1 MQRLRHLPGIVIV
14 VLLASFV
21 VVPAHAQES
30 GPEDAL
36 RTLNAHVE
44 RALSLAQAG
53 DLVGAKAAFEEFRA
67 GWFQME
73 DGVRGVSRDAYK
85 AIEDAMGDA
94 RYALAQQDGA
104 AAVTALE
111 TLRTTNAR
119 FIAGE
124 FAAGAPPAATGAPDL
139 ATLVAHLDAAQ
150 AALARND
157 LAAAQA
163 DLAAFQALWPDV
175 EGQVK
180 VRSAEVYGAIESD
193 MAEAAA
199 LLRANDAAG
208 AGQVLTR
215 MQGALTPLLQ
225 RASYGI
231 FDAAAI
237 LLREGMEALLVVAAL
252 IAFLNRSGNGDKRRW
267 IWAGGLL
274 GVLASVLTAVL
285 LTLIFRGL
293 ITGANRELIEGLT
306 GLVAAGMLFYV
317 SYWLHNKSQMG
328 AWQQYIRSKTTAALA
343 TGSLF
348 SLALLAFLAVYREG
362 AETALFYIGIA
373 PSITMP
379 DLLIGFGLATAALAV
394 LGALIFWAGVRVPLR
409 PFFLV
414 TSGLI
419 FYLGFKFVGT
429 GIRALQIAGVVPASP
444 ASFLPEVDL
453 LGLYPTWETTVP
465 QVLLLAGAA
474 LVYGLS
480 RRAAR
485 ARLPGP
491 TTPVAAAE

>member
-1 MQRLRHLPGIVIV
+1 MQRLRHLPALVVVMLLAAIGIVPV
-14 VLLASFV
+14 
-21 VVPAHAQES
+21 HAQEN
-30 GPEDAL
+30 GPEEAL

-53 DLVGAKAAFEEFRA
+53 DLAGASTAFEQFRT

-73 DGVRGVSRDAYK
+73 DGVRAKSRDAYG

-94 RYALAQQDGA
+94 RYALGQGDA
-104 AAVTALE
+104 AKALTALE
-111 TLRTTNAR
+111 TLRATNAR

-124 FAAGAPPAATGAPDL
+124 FAAGTPPATAGVPDL
-139 ATLVAHLDAAQ
+139 ATLVGHLDAAR

-157 LAAAQA
+157 LAAAQT
-163 DLAAFQALWPDV
+163 DLAAFQAIWPDV

-180 VRSAEVYGAIESD
+180 VRSADVYSAIESD
-193 MAEAAA
+193 MAQAAA
-199 LLRANDAAG
+199 LLRANDGVG
-208 AGQVLTR
+208 AGQVLAR
-215 MQGALTPLLQ
+215 MHADLTPLLG

-237 LLREGMEALLVVAAL
+237 LLREGMEALLVIAAL
-252 IAFLNRSGNGDKRRW
+252 VAFLKRSGNGDKRRW

-274 GVLASVLTAVL
+274 GVLASVLTAVV

-293 ITGANRELIEGLT
+293 ATGSNRELIEGLT

-317 SYWLHNKSQMG
+317 SYWLHSKSQMG
-328 AWQQYIRSKTTAALA
+328 AWQQYIRARTSAALA

-348 SLALLAFLAVYREG
+348 SLALLAFLAVFREG

-373 PSITMP
+373 SSITLA
-379 DLLIGFGLATAALAV
+379 DLLMGFGLATAALV
-394 LGALIFWAGVRVPLR
+394 VVGALIFWAGVRVPLR

-414 TSGLI
+414 TSSLI

-429 GIRALQIAGVVPASP
+429 GIHALQIAGVVPASP
-444 ASFLPEVDL
+444 AAFLPEVEL

-474 LVYGLS
+474 LVYALS

-485 ARLPGP
+485 ARLVAQN
-491 TTPVAAAE
+491 TPVTAAE

>member
-1 MQRLRHLPGIVIV
+1 MQRLRHLPA
-14 VLLASFV
+14 LLVALLLGVFAISPV
-21 VVPAHAQES
+21 HAQEN
-30 GPEDAL
+30 GPQDAL
-36 RTLNAHVE
+36 RTLNSHVE
-44 RALSLAQAG
+44 RAISLAQAG
-53 DLVGAKAAFEEFRA
+53 DLAGATTAFEQVRT
-67 GWFQME
+67 GWFAME
-73 DGVRGVSRDAYK
+73 DGVRAASREAYT

-94 RYALAQQDGA
+94 RYALGQGDSAK
-104 AAVTALE
+104 AVTALE
-111 TLRTTNAR
+111 ALRATNAR

-124 FAAGAPPAATGAPDL
+124 FAAAAPPATTGAPDV
-139 ATLVAHLDAAQ
+139 ATLVSHLEAAQ

-163 DLAAFQALWPDV
+163 DLDAFKALWPDV

-180 VRSAEVYGAIESD
+180 VRSADVYSAIESD
-193 MAEAAA
+193 MPQVAA
-199 LLRANDAAG
+199 LLRAGDAAG
-208 AGQVLTR
+208 AAQVLAR
-215 MQGALTPLLQ
+215 MHGDLSPLLA

-237 LLREGMEALLVVAAL
+237 LLREGMEALLVIAAL
-252 IAFLNRSGNGDKRRW
+252 IAFLKRSGNGDTRRW

-274 GVLASVLTAVL
+274 GVLASVLTAVVRP
-285 LTLIFRGL
+285 LIFRGL
-293 ITGANRELIEGLT
+293 ATGSNRELIEGLT

-317 SYWLHNKSQMG
+317 SYWLHSKSQMG
-328 AWQQYIRSKTTAALA
+328 AWQQYIRTKTSAALA

-373 PSITMP
+373 SSITLA
-379 DLLIGFGLATAALAV
+379 DLLIGFGLATAALV
-394 LGALIFWAGVRVPLR
+394 VVGALILWAGVRVPLR

-429 GIRALQIAGVVPASP
+429 GIHALQIAGLVPASP
-444 ASFLPEVDL
+444 AAFLPEVEL

-465 QVLLLAGAA
+465 QVMLLAGAA
-474 LVYGLS
+474 LVYWLT

-485 ARLPGP
+485 ARLLAQN
-491 TTPVAAAE
+491 TPVGATE